1 MNLLTNVCACE
12 KCFKLTFCIMILS
25 ILAQI
30 VVTNKLS
37 LRGNELVNLETSKQ
51 QLQKDIS
58 RLEFDES
65 KLSSLSYLD
74 SEAKKLGFV
83 TMTDTVYTV
92 NQVSNS
98 SVAVLT
104 SY

>member
-1 MNLLTNVCACE
+1 
-12 KCFKLTFCIMILS
+12 MILS